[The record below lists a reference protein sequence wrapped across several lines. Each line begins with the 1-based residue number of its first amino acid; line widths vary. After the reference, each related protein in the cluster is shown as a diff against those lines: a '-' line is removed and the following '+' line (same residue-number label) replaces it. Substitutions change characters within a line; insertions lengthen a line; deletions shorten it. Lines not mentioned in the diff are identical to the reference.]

1 MNVSIRCTESNKD
14 LAYTKR
20 MIEVALEMER
30 LKRVSQKPNCT
41 VEYSHVAFLENLN
54 RATEGS
60 GDGDGEHA
68 ERKEGNTR
76 NV

>member
-1 MNVSIRCTESNKD
+1 
-14 LAYTKR
+14 

-30 LKRVSQKPNCT
+30 LKGVSRKPNCM
-41 VEYSHVAFLENLN
+41 VKHSHVAFLENLD

-60 GDGDGEHA
+60 RDRDGEHA
-68 ERKEGNTR
+68 ERQEGNTR